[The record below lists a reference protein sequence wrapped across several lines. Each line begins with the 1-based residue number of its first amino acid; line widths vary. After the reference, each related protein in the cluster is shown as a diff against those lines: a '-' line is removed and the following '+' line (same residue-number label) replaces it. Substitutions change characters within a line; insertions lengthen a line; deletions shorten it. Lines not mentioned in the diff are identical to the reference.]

1 MWRCGAAFRRTR
13 ATGALWNH
21 SLVTALLSSRVI
33 DADGAVA
40 STAGSVH
47 DIGKVVIGQMLDAEM
62 RGQIQAILAT
72 SDTALI
78 EAEKRIIGCAHAEL
92 GACRLRHD
100 G

>member
-1 MWRCGAAFRRTR
+1 VRRCGAAFRRTR

-40 STAGSVH
+40 STAGLVH
-47 DIGKVVIGQMLDAEM
+47 DIGKVVVGQMLDAEM

-78 EAEKRIIGCAHAEL
+78 EAEKRIIGCDHAEL